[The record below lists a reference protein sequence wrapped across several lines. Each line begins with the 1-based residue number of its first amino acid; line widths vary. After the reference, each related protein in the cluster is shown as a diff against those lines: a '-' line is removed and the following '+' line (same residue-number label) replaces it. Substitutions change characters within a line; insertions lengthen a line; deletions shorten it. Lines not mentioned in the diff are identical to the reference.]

1 MKKLLGVMLAV
12 FLCSNVFAQGIEFEH
27 GTFAEALAK
36 AKKENKMVFMDCYT
50 TWCGPCKMLAKNIFP
65 QKEVGDYFNAH
76 FVNVKMDM
84 EKGEG
89 IELQKKYG
97 VKAYPTLL
105 FMDANGKV
113 VHTKV
118 GGADAAGLIEE
129 AKIAG
134 DPSRQIGALE
144 KKYAEG
150 NRDPKF
156 VAQYVKALYAAYKKE
171 EMLPVGKDF
180 IANCPKEKLVNVDA
194 FTVIGY
200 SEALE
205 FGSEAYKYIIAN
217 KDKFIAAEGIGQQN
231 YDAVIGAVVN
241 KYVSGV
247 ATTGTMDELK
257 AAIETAKKDFTTP
270 QQKMAEDNWY
280 STYYLAHKEYDT
292 WFDKQISAAKET
304 LKTDKRM
311 GSGMLI
317 NTTYRIAMDP
327 AFANS
332 GLYSKAISAVEEY
345 LKEDSEMVAA
355 YYCLASL
362 YKKSNK
368 KEKALENIN
377 AFISKNEE
385 QGGKTD
391 QRVLSL
397 KEEIEKM

>member
-12 FLCSNVFAQGIEFEH
+12 FLSSSVFAQGIEFEH

-36 AKKENKMVFMDCYT
+36 AKKENKLVFMDCYT

-97 VKAYPTLL
+97 VKAFPTLL

-113 VHTKV
+113 LHTKV
-118 GGADAAGLIEE
+118 GGSDAAGLIEE

-144 KKYAEG
+144 KRYADG
-150 NRDPKF
+150 DRDAKF
-156 VAQYVKALYAAYKKE
+156 IAQYVKALYAAYKRE
-171 EMLPVGKDF
+171 AMLPVGKDF
-180 IANCPKEKLVNVDA
+180 IANCPKEKLANVDA

-200 SEALE
+200 SGALD
-205 FGSEAYKYIIAN
+205 FGTEAYKYIVAN
-217 KDKFIAAEGIGQQN
+217 KEKFIAAEGIGQEN
-231 YDAVIGAVVN
+231 YDGVMGDVIN
-241 KYVSGV
+241 RYVSGI
-247 ATTGTMDELK
+247 ATSGTLEELK
-257 AAIETAKKDFTTP
+257 SAIEIAKRDFTTP
-270 QQKMAEDNWY
+270 QQQMMEDNWY

-292 WFDKQISAAKET
+292 WFNKQISSAKET

-311 GSGMLI
+311 GSSILI

-327 AFANS
+327 AFEGA
-332 GLYSKAISAVEEY
+332 GLYRKAIIEIENY
-345 LKEDSEMVAA
+345 LKEDSEMLAG
-355 YYCLASL
+355 YYCLACL
-362 YKKSNK
+362 YKKENK

-377 AFISKNEE
+377 VYIAKNAEK
-385 QGGKTD
+385 GGKND
-391 QRVLSL
+391 QRVMAL

>member
-12 FLCSNVFAQGIEFEH
+12 FLCNNVFAQGIEFEH

-113 VHTKV
+113 LHTKV
-118 GGADAAGLIEE
+118 GGSDVAGLIEE

-134 DPSRQIGALE
+134 DPSKQIGALV
-144 KKYAEG
+144 KKYEEG

-205 FGSEAYKYIIAN
+205 FGSETYKYIIAN
-217 KDKFIAAEGIGQQN
+217 KEKFIATEGIGQEN
-231 YDAVIGAVVN
+231 YDGVVGAAVN
-241 KYVSGV
+241 KYVSGI
-247 ATTGTMDELK
+247 ATTGTIDELK
-257 AAIETAKKDFTTP
+257 STIETAKKDFTTP
-270 QQKMAEDNWY
+270 QQKMMEDNWY

-292 WFDKQISAAKET
+292 WFNKQVASAKEA

-311 GSGMLI
+311 GSSILI
-317 NTTYRIAMDP
+317 NTTYRVAMDP
-327 AFANS
+327 SFEGA
-332 GLYSKAISAVEEY
+332 GLYDKAIIALEDY
-345 LKEDSEMVAA
+345 LKEDSEMLAC

-362 YKKSNK
+362 YKKSKN
-368 KEKALENIN
+368 KEKALENIS
-377 AFISKNEE
+377 AFISKNAEK
-385 QGGKTD
+385 GGKND
-391 QRVLSL
+391 QRVMAL

>member
-1 MKKLLGVMLAV
+1 MKKLLGVMLAI
-12 FLCSNVFAQGIEFEH
+12 FMSSSIFAQGIEFEH

-113 VHTKV
+113 LHTKV
-118 GGADAAGLIEE
+118 GGSDAAGLIEE

-156 VAQYVKALYAAYKKE
+156 VAQYIKALYSAYKKE
-171 EMLPVGKDF
+171 EVLAVGKDF
-180 IANCPKEKLVNVDA
+180 IANCPKEKLANVDA

-217 KDKFIAAEGIGQQN
+217 HDKLIAIEGIGQED
-231 YDAVIGAVVN
+231 YDGIVGAAVN
-241 KYVSGV
+241 KYVSGI
-247 ATTGTMDELK
+247 ATTGTIEELK
-257 AAIETAKKDFTTP
+257 SAIEVAKKDFTAP
-270 QQKMAEDNWY
+270 QQKKMEDNWY

-292 WFDKQISAAKET
+292 WFNKKISSAKET

-311 GSGMLI
+311 GAGILI
-317 NTTYRIAMDP
+317 NTTYRVAMDP
-327 AFANS
+327 AFEGS
-332 GLYSKAISAVEEY
+332 GLYGKAITAVEDY
-345 LKEDSEMVAA
+345 MKEDSEMLAC

-362 YKKSNK
+362 YKKSNNK
-368 KEKALENIN
+368 DKALENIN
-377 AFISKNEE
+377 AFISKNAEK
-385 QGGKTD
+385 GGKND
-391 QRVLSL
+391 KRVMAL

>member
-12 FLCSNVFAQGIEFEH
+12 FMTSSIFAQGIEFEH

-113 VHTKV
+113 LHTKV
-118 GGADAAGLIEE
+118 GGSDAAGLIEE

-144 KKYAEG
+144 KKYAKG
-150 NRDPKF
+150 NREPKF
-156 VAQYVKALYAAYKKE
+156 VAQYIKALYSAYKQD
-171 EMLPVGKDF
+171 EMRAVGKDF
-180 IANCPKEKLVNVDA
+180 ITNCPKEKLANVDA

-217 KDKFIAAEGIGQQN
+217 HDKLIAIEGIGQED
-231 YDAVIGAVVN
+231 YDGVVGAAVN
-241 KYVSGV
+241 KYVSGI
-247 ATTGTMDELK
+247 ATTGTIEELK
-257 AAIETAKKDFTTP
+257 SAIEATKKDFTTP
-270 QQKMAEDNWY
+270 QQKMMEDNWY

-292 WFDKQISAAKET
+292 WFNKKISSAKES

-311 GSGMLI
+311 GSGILI

-327 AFANS
+327 AFEGS
-332 GLYSKAISAVEEY
+332 GLYGKAITAVEDY
-345 LKEDSEMVAA
+345 LKEDSEMLAG

-362 YKKSNK
+362 YKKSNN

-377 AFISKNEE
+377 AFISKNAEK
-385 QGGKTD
+385 GGKND
-391 QRVLSL
+391 KRVMAL

>member
-1 MKKLLGVMLAV
+1 MKKLLGVILAI
-12 FLCSNVFAQGIEFEH
+12 FFCSNVFAQGIEFEH

-113 VHTKV
+113 LHTKV
-118 GGADAAGLIEE
+118 GGSDAAGLIED

-134 DPSRQIGALE
+134 DPSRQIGTLE

-156 VAQYVKALYAAYKKE
+156 VAQYIKALYAAYKKE
-171 EMLPVGKDF
+171 EMLAVGKDF
-180 IANCPKEKLVNVDA
+180 IANCSKEKLANVDA

-200 SEALE
+200 SDALE
-205 FGSEAYKYIIAN
+205 FGSETYKYIIAN
-217 KDKFIAAEGIGQQN
+217 KDKFIAEEEIGQEN
-231 YDAVIGAVVN
+231 YDDVIGAAVN

-247 ATTGTMDELK
+247 ATTGTIDELK
-257 AAIETAKKDFTTP
+257 SAIEAAKKDFTSP
-270 QQKMAEDNWY
+270 QQKMMEDNWY
-280 STYYLAHKEYDT
+280 SIYYLAHKEYET
-292 WFDKQISAAKET
+292 WFNKQISSAKET

-311 GSGMLI
+311 GSSILI
-317 NTTYRIAMDP
+317 NTTYRVAMDP
-327 AFANS
+327 AFEGA
-332 GLYSKAISAVEEY
+332 GLYGKAITAVEDY
-345 LKEDSEMVAA
+345 VKEDSEMLAC

-362 YKKSNK
+362 YKKSKN

-377 AFISKNEE
+377 AFISKNAEK
-385 QGGKTD
+385 GGKND
-391 QRVLSL
+391 QRVMAL

>member
-12 FLCSNVFAQGIEFEH
+12 FLSVGAFAQGIEFEH

-50 TWCGPCKMLAKNIFP
+50 TWCGPCKMLAKDVFP

-97 VKAYPTLL
+97 VKAFPTLL

-113 VHTKV
+113 LHTKV
-118 GGADAAGLIEE
+118 GGADVAGLIEE

-144 KKYAEG
+144 KRYADGE
-150 NRDPKF
+150 RDAKF
-156 VAQYVKALYAAYKKE
+156 VAQYVKALYAAYKRE
-171 EMLPVGKDF
+171 AMLPVGKDF
-180 IANCPKEKLVNVDA
+180 IANCPKEKLANVDA

-200 SEALE
+200 SGALD
-205 FGSEAYKYIIAN
+205 FGTEVYKYIVAN
-217 KDKFIAAEGIGQQN
+217 KDKFIAAEGIGQEN
-231 YDAVIGAVVN
+231 YDGVMGDVIN
-241 KYVSGV
+241 RYVSGV
-247 ATTGTMDELK
+247 AKAGTLDGLK
-257 AAIETAKKDFTTP
+257 SAIEKAKKDFTTP
-270 QQKMAEDNWY
+270 QQQMMEDNWY

-292 WFDKQISAAKET
+292 WFNKQISSAKET

-311 GSGMLI
+311 GSSILI

-327 AFANS
+327 AFEDA
-332 GLYSKAISAVEEY
+332 GLYGKAITEVENY
-345 LKEDSEMVAA
+345 LKDDSEMLAG
-355 YYCLASL
+355 YYCLACL
-362 YKKSNK
+362 YKKENK

-377 AFISKNEE
+377 VYITKNAEK
-385 QGGKTD
+385 GGKND
-391 QRVLSL
+391 QRVMAL